1 MQTPLS
7 NLPPVLK
14 NLLIINILV
23 FCASLFYSHGFAQG
37 APDPV
42 GDHLGAYYFNSP
54 LFKPWQLITYMFVH
68 GGWEHIIFNMF
79 TLFSFGAI
87 MEQYMTSPRFLGFY
101 FICGLG
107 GVILQ
112 LVVYAFQVHAI
123 TGTLDIASPELES
136 SYLQYGQ
143 AAAIKLYGIYNAPL
157 VGASAAVSGVLVAF
171 GLIYPNVELMML
183 FIPVPIKA
191 KYIISVFLLIELFS
205 GFGQFRGD
213 NVAHFAHIGGAILGF
228 IMVKLWKLQG
238 PRNFI

>member
-1 MQTPLS
+1 MQTPFS

-23 FCASLFYSHGFAQG
+23 FCASLFYSHGFSGTA
-37 APDPV
+37 DPV
-42 GDHLGAYYFNSP
+42 GEHLGAYYFNSP
-54 LFKPWQLITYMFVH
+54 MFKPWQLITYMFVH

-79 TLFSFGAI
+79 ALYSFGAI
-87 MEQYMTSPRFLGFY
+87 MEYQMTSPRFLGFY

-107 GVILQ
+107 GVVLQ

-123 TGTLDIASPELES
+123 TGSLDIASPELQS

-143 AAAIKLYGIYNAPL
+143 NAAIKLFSIYNSPL
-157 VGASAAVSGVLVAF
+157 VGASAAVCGVLVAF
-171 GLIYPNVELMML
+171 GLIYPNAELMML

-191 KYIISVFLLIELFS
+191 KYIISVYLIIELFA
-205 GFGQFRGD
+205 GFGHANGD
-213 NVAHFAHIGGAILGF
+213 NVAHFAHIGGALLGF
-228 IMVKLWKLQG
+228 ILVKLWRLQG

>member
-1 MQTPLS
+1 MQTPFS

-23 FCASLFYSHGFAQG
+23 FCASLFYSHGFSG
-37 APDPV
+37 NTDPV
-42 GDHLGAYYFNSP
+42 GEHFGAYYFNSP

-79 TLFSFGAI
+79 ALYSFGAI
-87 MEQYMTSPRFLGFY
+87 MEYQMTSPRFLAFY
-101 FICGLG
+101 FICGIG
-107 GVILQ
+107 GVVLQ
-112 LVVYAFQVHAI
+112 LAVYAFQVHAI
-123 TGTLDIASPELES
+123 TGSLNIVSPELQS

-143 AAAIKLYGIYNAPL
+143 EAGIKLYSIFYSPL
-157 VGASAAVSGVLVAF
+157 VGASAAVCGVLVAF
-171 GLIYPNVELMML
+171 GLIYPNAELMML

-191 KYIISVFLLIELFS
+191 KYIISVYLLVELFA
-205 GFGQFRGD
+205 GFGRFSGD